1 MERWYNVKI
10 VLADSA
16 LNEKLFTGSLEKETL
31 EEAFRALQHSA
42 RFNYK
47 IEGQTVTVTEE

>member
-10 VLADSA
+10 ILSDPG
-16 LNEKLFTGSLEKETL
+16 LNELVFTGSLEKETL
-31 EEAFRALQHSA
+31 QEAFRALQHSA

-47 IEGQTVTVTEE
+47 IEGQTVTITKK